1 MLIDFERAGVTRAQ
15 VMGRLKEQGIF
26 AMVHYMPVC
35 DQPYYQALYGRAEC
49 PTARRFYARQLSLPM
64 HPGMRAEDVSRV
76 VSALGQALSG
86 KTPRIDNE
94 GN

>member
-1 MLIDFERAGVTRAQ
+1 VTRAQ
-15 VMGRLKEQGIF
+15 VMGRLKEHGIH

-49 PTARRFYARQLSLPM
+49 PEARRFYARQLSLPM
-64 HPGMRAEDVSRV
+64 HPGMGALDVARV

-86 KTPRIDNE
+86 RTSRIDHE
-94 GN
+94 EKLACSL